1 MTELSEAAKAL
12 RREYKR
18 KWARA
23 NREKMREAENR
34 YWEKKAAELLA
45 AKEVQ
50 LNEMQQHEAE

>member
-23 NREKMREAENR
+23 NREKTKEAENR

-45 AKEVQ
+45 AKETQ
-50 LNEMQQHEAE
+50 QDETQQHEA